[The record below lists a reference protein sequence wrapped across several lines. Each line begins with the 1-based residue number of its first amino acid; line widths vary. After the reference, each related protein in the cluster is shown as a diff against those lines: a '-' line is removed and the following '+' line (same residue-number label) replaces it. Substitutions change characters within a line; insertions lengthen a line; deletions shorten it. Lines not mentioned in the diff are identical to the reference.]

1 MDVVSFFL
9 ILLLAACG
17 DPMVRAEIPNKES
30 DVAVDP
36 ASPVPGTTTSLTGT
50 RLTMGNA
57 VDCPQIRDA
66 AGAVHTVSYLSPAV
80 ALGAR
85 VTVRGVYGITTTCLG
100 TVLVVQQETI
110 LPE

>member
-9 ILLLAACG
+9 ILLLSACG
-17 DPMVRAEIPNKES
+17 DPMVRAETPNKES

-57 VDCPQIRDA
+57 VDCPTIRDE
-66 AGAVHTVSYLSPAV
+66 AGVVHAVSYLSTGPAI
-80 ALGAR
+80 GAR
-85 VTVRGVYGITTTCLG
+85 VTVSGVYGITTTCLG